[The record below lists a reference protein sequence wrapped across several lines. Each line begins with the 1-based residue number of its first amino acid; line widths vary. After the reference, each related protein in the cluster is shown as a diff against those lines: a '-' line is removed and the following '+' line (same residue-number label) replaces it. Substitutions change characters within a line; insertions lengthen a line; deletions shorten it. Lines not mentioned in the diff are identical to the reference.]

1 MDNDTGILT
10 GFLNKYREDDMVIE
24 SSTSGKYLA
33 KVLLNLGYKIHLIDP
48 KKIPGI
54 SDNHKKTDKED
65 AFRLAVLFRLNAL
78 TEVYIPSE
86 EIEDI
91 RSLVHYRRSLGEEL
105 TEKKNKVSSLL
116 TAYGIIIH
124 ATDTFGK
131 KGLREINDGYGRLNK
146 SDKIILRSLLSDI
159 ANIRDREMEIEKE
172 IADISGNNNDIK
184 LLMTIQG
191 ISFYTAAGIY
201 SVIGD
206 INRFSIKDKLAS
218 YSGLVP
224 SEYSSGERVVKGHI
238 TKHGP
243 SILRFFLVE
252 SAQIAIK
259 YTRKF
264 RVKYN
269 KIVKRLGRKRSIVA
283 VARMLIETIYAMLKS
298 GKEFVDIE
306 KDGDSKA
313 VKADDSKAPV
323 NSMNTAYYQKLLQM
337 KDRKIKK
344 MKLASGFKPNLM
356 ALEDITKLIYNKEIK
371 KC

>member
-1 MDNDTGILT
+1 MANDIGILT
-10 GFLNKYREDDMVIE
+10 EFLNRYREDDMVIE

-33 KVLLNLGYKIHLIDP
+33 KTLLNLGYKIHLIDP

-54 SDNHKKTDKED
+54 SDNHKKTDRED

-86 EIEDI
+86 EIEAI
-91 RSLVHYRRSLGEEL
+91 RSLVRYRRSLGEEL
-105 TEKKNKVSSLL
+105 TGKKNKVSSLL
-116 TAYGIIIH
+116 TSYGIIIH
-124 ATDTFGK
+124 ATDAFGK
-131 KGLREINDGYGRLNK
+131 KGLKEMEENYSRFNK
-146 SDKIILRSLLSDI
+146 SDQIILRSLLSDI
-159 ANIRDREMEIEKE
+159 AALRNREMEIEKE
-172 IADISGNNNDIK
+172 IADISGDNNSIK
-184 LLMTIQG
+184 LLMTIPG

-206 INRFSIKDKLAS
+206 INRFDRKDRLAS
-218 YSGLVP
+218 YAGLVP

-283 VARMLIETIYAMLKS
+283 VARMIIETVYEMLKN
-298 GKEFVDIE
+298 GK
-306 KDGDSKA
+306 
-313 VKADDSKAPV
+313 
-323 NSMNTAYYQKLLQM
+323 
-337 KDRKIKK
+337 
-344 MKLASGFKPNLM
+344 
-356 ALEDITKLIYNKEIK
+356 
-371 KC
+371 